1 MHYVTIE
8 NAANDNLKN
17 SLYILLHTSN
27 MDRLLVI
34 IKLQTHHIPREV
46 ARVDQREAILL
57 RE

>member
-1 MHYVTIE
+1 
-8 NAANDNLKN
+8 
-17 SLYILLHTSN
+17 